1 MTFESSKN
9 YKMIQVKNLSK
20 SFDSI
25 QAVKGIS
32 FSIKKGEVFGL
43 LGPNGAG
50 KSTTINM
57 MSTIL
62 KSDKGSILIN
72 GNNIKQ
78 NSDTCKQLIGVVPQE
93 ISLYDD
99 FTAYD
104 NLMFWGS
111 LYKVPKK
118 ELKQRITNLL
128 DLIGL
133 LEREDDLIK
142 TYSSGM
148 KRRINIAAALLHE
161 PKILFM
167 DEPTVG
173 IDPHS
178 RNRIFEIVETLNQ
191 QGITIVY
198 TTHYMEEVE
207 RLCNKIAIIDNG
219 KIIAQG
225 TQAELQKQSNV
236 KETIEITFESISQ
249 GKVEL
254 LKEQLHLKIIESNNK
269 ISIECDANKNLAN
282 IIEKCNNINLIIEDL
297 QLKKVNLETIFLSLT
312 GKQLRD

>member
-1 MTFESSKN
+1 
-9 YKMIQVKNLSK
+9 MIQVNNLSK
-20 SFDSI
+20 SFESI
-25 QAVKGIS
+25 QAVKEIS

-57 MSTIL
+57 MSSIL
-62 KSDKGSILIN
+62 KSDEGTIHIN
-72 GNNIKQ
+72 ENNIKQ
-78 NSDTCKQLIGVVPQE
+78 NPDACKQLIGVVPQE

-99 FTAYD
+99 FSAYD

-111 LYKVPKK
+111 LYKVPIKK
-118 ELKQRITNLL
+118 LKQRIAVIL
-128 DLIGL
+128 DIIGL
-133 LEREDDLIK
+133 FERKDDLIK
-142 TYSSGM
+142 TYSGGM

-173 IDPHS
+173 VDPQS

-207 RLCNKIAIIDNG
+207 RLCNRIAIMDSG
-219 KIIAQG
+219 KIVAQG
-225 TQAELQKQSNV
+225 TQAELQQQSNV
-236 KETIEITFESISQ
+236 KEAIEITFQSISETQ
-249 GKVEL
+249 I
-254 LKEQLHLKIIESNNK
+254 EQLKNQLQLKITQNEEIITFECDVNKDLSIIISSCNK
-269 ISIECDANKNLAN
+269 ISLK
-282 IIEKCNNINLIIEDL
+282 IEDIE
-297 QLKKVNLETIFLSLT
+297 LKKVNLEAIFLSLT